1 MPSRCETHLLL
12 SPRAPSRLSLLPP
25 LSPVCRLAWFNT
37 DKALHTDSVF
47 LRSFNEFAQSQDAFF
62 KAYAPAHAQLSE
74 LGSKFYPAQGIKL
87 DDARSRL

>member
-1 MPSRCETHLLL
+1 MPSRCETHLIL
-12 SPRAPSRLSLLPP
+12 SPRAPPRLSLLPP